1 MHRKWIL
8 AAICILLFAWQGF
21 GQNADE
27 ASPSLGDVA
36 KKNKSNDTS
45 KTKAKRVITDD
56 DVNVRT
62 NPIPVIAVQG
72 PDNTDEVLNAIHEF
86 KRTHDATETERVV
99 HEWFD
104 EQSDVLSA
112 AIDANARIAQSNQ
125 MKMEVAQDTYQNQYQ
140 YQNQNQYPVDYESD
154 YRRMQQRQISER
166 RSQRI
171 DARTNR
177 DNWQVITRIQQTLL
191 KVRNEVQM
199 NRAKTAYDWFKIR
212 NTNGVGS
219 Y

>member
-8 AAICILLFAWQGF
+8 AAIFIFIFAFAWRGF
-21 GQNADE
+21 AQSSDE
-27 ASPSLGDVA
+27 GAPSLGDIA
-36 KKNKSNDTS
+36 KKNKDNS
-45 KTKAKRVITDD
+45 KSKAKRVITDD

-62 NPIPVIAVQG
+62 NPIPVISVLG

-86 KRTHDATETERVV
+86 KRTHDAAETERVV

-104 EQSDVLSA
+104 EQSEVLSA
-112 AIDANARIAQSNQ
+112 AIEANARIAQSNQ
-125 MKMEVAQDTYQNQYQ
+125 MKMEVAQDTNQNQYQ
-140 YQNQNQYPVDYESD
+140 YQNPVDYEGD
-154 YRRMQQRQISER
+154 YRKIQQRQISER

-177 DNWQVITRIQQTLL
+177 DNWQVISRIQQTLVR
-191 KVRNEVQM
+191 VRNEVQM
-199 NRAKTAYDWFKIR
+199 SRAKTAYEWFKIR
-212 NTNGVGS
+212 NANGVGS

>member
-8 AAICILLFAWQGF
+8 AIFILSFAWQAF
-21 GQNADE
+21 GQTNDE
-27 ASPSLGDVA
+27 GAPSLGDVA
-36 KKNKSNDTS
+36 KKNKTNDNS
-45 KTKAKRVITDD
+45 KSKAKRVITDD

-86 KRTHDATETERVV
+86 KRTHEAAETERVV

-112 AIDANARIAQSNQ
+112 AIDANARITQSNQ

-140 YQNQNQYPVDYESD
+140 HQNQYPVDYESD
-154 YRRMQQRQISER
+154 YRKMQQRQITER
-166 RSQRI
+166 RSQRV
-171 DARTNR
+171 DARANR
-177 DNWQVITRIQQTLL
+177 DNWQVISRIQQTLIR
-191 KVRNEVQM
+191 VRCEVQL
-199 NRAKTAYDWFKIR
+199 NRTKTAYDWFKIR